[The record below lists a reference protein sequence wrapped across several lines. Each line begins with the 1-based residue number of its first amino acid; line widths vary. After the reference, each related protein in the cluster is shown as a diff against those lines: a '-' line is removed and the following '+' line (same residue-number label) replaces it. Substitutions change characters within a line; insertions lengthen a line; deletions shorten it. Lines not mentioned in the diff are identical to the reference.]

1 MLIRIYLCISSG
13 AAVKHSSVLL
23 SRQQQCWD
31 ACERFNQQQQQ
42 QQTISLNVFSD
53 RGKGNGVKQGLRRVY
68 KNSIKVAVHQTS
80 LANHSDFTCCFSL
93 LLERHRLGLRLPL
106 HLLAQNE
113 CVYTCV
119 CMKECLCIGTMFCNT
134 HAEGQQGING
144 ANLGSLE
151 RGLYS
156 EQHSTHSTENHSC
169 NVTFVIYC
177 LSFS

>member
-1 MLIRIYLCISSG
+1 MEQQWNTPVFFYLGSSSAETPVSASISS
-13 AAVKHSSVLL
+13 SSS
-23 SRQQQCWD
+23 SRQLASMYSVTEGKEMEW
-31 ACERFNQQQQQ
+31 N
-42 QQTISLNVFSD
+42 
-53 RGKGNGVKQGLRRVY
+53 RGWGGVY

-80 LANHSDFTCCFSL
+80 LANHSDFTCCFPL

-169 NVTFVIYC
+169 NVTCVIYC